1 MQYIWQYRLWL
12 QQDMVTVDGRRV
24 QVIDPGRLNTDA
36 GPDFF
41 NAKIK
46 IDGQLWAGDVEI
58 HVRASDWHRHHHDN
72 DKAYDSV
79 ILHVVEKDDCGIVRS
94 DGSVIAQLRMPCSP
108 TFHESYRQLVGNAVC
123 GNELPCIDEIKA
135 MDKLHLSGWIDT
147 LAYERLYRKSD
158 RILSLLNRFA
168 GDWEQTC
175 YVTFAR
181 ALGFGTNSEPFER
194 LAMSIPLRF
203 MGKHSDSQL
212 SIEALLF
219 GQSGLLDDVAGS
231 TDAYIEMLVKEYR
244 FLAGKFDL
252 QPIKSPGWKMS
263 RMRPANFPHR
273 RIAYLAS
280 MVFGGFRLM
289 SRIIDVTSMEDACR
303 LFDIEISG
311 YWSTHFTPGNGM
323 ESKSQTSALSR
334 GSIYSLIIN
343 VVVPLLHAYGV
354 STGNEDYETRAFDLL
369 HGMKAESNSIV
380 AMFQHAGVACN
391 DAFTSQA
398 LIELRKE
405 YCETRKCLY
414 CRIGHRMLSKKAHNK
429 QNGHN

>member
-1 MQYIWQYRLWL
+1 
-12 QQDMVTVDGRRV
+12 
-24 QVIDPGRLNTDA
+24 
-36 GPDFF
+36 
-41 NAKIK
+41 
-46 IDGQLWAGDVEI
+46 
-58 HVRASDWHRHHHDN
+58 
-72 DKAYDSV
+72 
-79 ILHVVEKDDCGIVRS
+79 
-94 DGSVIAQLRMPCSP
+94 
-108 TFHESYRQLVGNAVC
+108 
-123 GNELPCIDEIKA
+123 
-135 MDKLHLSGWIDT
+135 
-147 LAYERLYRKSD
+147 
-158 RILSLLNRFA
+158 
-168 GDWEQTC
+168 
-175 YVTFAR
+175 
-181 ALGFGTNSEPFER
+181 
-194 LAMSIPLRF
+194 
-203 MGKHSDSQL
+203 
-212 SIEALLF
+212 
-219 GQSGLLDDVAGS
+219 
-231 TDAYIEMLVKEYR
+231 IEMLVKEYR

-289 SRIIDVTSMEDACR
+289 SRIIDVTSIEDACR

-354 STGNEDYETRAFDLL
+354 STGNEDYETRAFALL